1 MAMQNKLMGR
11 KSLLVFL
18 AVMMVG
24 GGAGLWWPTSASS
37 AGITAAPRPFI
48 PHRIPQQVITQANED
63 ARRYQAVPPPGRSS
77 APGGVLDALPD
88 GATTLSIGG
97 ATYYMAGGAYYRPVY
112 QGDRV
117 AYQAVENP
125 YQP

>member
-1 MAMQNKLMGR
+1 MAMMNKLVVR

-24 GGAGLWWPTSASS
+24 GGAGLWWPMSATA
-37 AGITAAPRPFI
+37 AGFAAAPRPFI
-48 PHRIPQQVITQANED
+48 PHLLPQQVITRANED
-63 ARRYQAVPPPGRSS
+63 ARRYQAVPQGQSS
-77 APGGVLDALPD
+77 GPGGVLNVLPE

-97 ATYYMAGGAYYRPVY
+97 ATYYMAGGVYYRPVY
-112 QGDRV
+112 QGNEV
-117 AYQAVENP
+117 VYQAVENP